1 MTNIVNR
8 EDLEQQVIDFL
19 RCQYPTTEDFVQYM
33 AKCFKKHNYNVPNHL
48 SHLSKDMR
56 RLILDHLDFL
66 DCISLALTCH
76 NLSSIVEDN
85 CYWFNRLKRDFY
97 SRPFI
102 GRAEATVSVNR
113 KQKTIPIRCIDMYG
127 YTSLERPG
135 QRTLKGYLQ
144 KHRGSRIVSLPRN
157 IQKCKDYFHIRL
169 PVSVWPPC
177 VVKSAILSNN
187 TLYSVWDVASILVLR
202 KRTDTELEQL
212 FQISRVHDK
221 FDIHS
226 ILWPLDKLRIAH
238 IWENARW
245 IEASATTK
253 CDEAA
258 ATRKVKII

>member
-76 NLSSIVEDN
+76 NLLYIIIEDN

-97 SRPFI
+97 YRPFI
-102 GRAEATVSVNR
+102 GTAKATVSDAR
-113 KQKTIPIRCIDMYG
+113 KRKTIPIRFIDVYR
-127 YTSLERPG
+127 YARLNTWPG
-135 QRTLKGYLQ
+135 GRTLKTYLQ
-144 KHRGSRIVSLPRN
+144 KCHGYRFVTPPKS
-157 IQKCKDYFHIRL
+157 IQKSNDYFQVEL

-177 VVKSAILSNN
+177 VVEAANLSSD
-187 TLYSVWDVASILVLR
+187 TLYSVSDVGYRLV